1 MSRHTT
7 KPRGLNDKHKRFAI
21 EYLKDLNATQAAIR
35 AGYSKNS
42 AASQGE
48 RLLRNAEIK
57 ALTQQ
62 KGKTIFQALD
72 ISVERVLNE
81 IARLAFLDP
90 RKFYDENG
98 NLKGIT
104 QLDDDTAAA
113 LAGMEVEEAYEH
125 FGKGQAKPTGILKK
139 IKFADKSKNLEML
152 GRYHKLFTDKVE
164 VTNLDALAE
173 AIAKARSRSG
183 K

>member
-1 MSRHTT
+1 LA
-7 KPRGLNDKHKRFAI
+7 LNDKQKRFAI

-35 AGYSKNS
+35 AGYSPK
-42 AASQGE
+42 AARAQGSY
-48 RLLRNAEIK
+48 LLTHPDISP
-57 ALTQQ
+57 LIQQ
-62 KGKTIFQALD
+62 KGRAVFEKLD

-90 RKFYDENG
+90 RKFYDEKG

-104 QLDDDTAAA
+104 DLDDDTAAA